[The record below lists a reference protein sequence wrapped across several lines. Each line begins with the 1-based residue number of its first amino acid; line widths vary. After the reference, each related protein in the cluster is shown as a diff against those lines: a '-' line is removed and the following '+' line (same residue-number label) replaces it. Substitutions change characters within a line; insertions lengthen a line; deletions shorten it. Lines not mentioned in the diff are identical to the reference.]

1 MIQNKCDVII
11 PVYNA
16 PEWVKLCVYAVFK
29 NTPDDVLNKVIIMND
44 NSNEETQNLLKNL
57 EDKYGNKLL
66 VVTNEQ
72 NLGFVKNCNRGFD
85 FVESEYTLLLNSDCL
100 LSKNT
105 IGKLMDH
112 MKKNEK
118 IGLICPIASNAA
130 NLTLPIFTGFNYQ
143 QMNTVLESKFLGK
156 NFDACTVVG
165 ECLMIRSE
173 CLTTVGKL
181 DEIYGMGYGEE
192 TDYQFKCMEKGY
204 EAKVAADTYVFHKSE
219 VSFGVSK
226 EKQEKLERN
235 RKIFFDR
242 WQTQYNELLKK
253 YEKNDPI
260 QYINNNL
267 TEKDKQI
274 NLNTLVYLP
283 DIIQNA
289 GGCHVVVDLVN
300 YLAINGLNANIVYE
314 NLSDYKEIMIFEPI
328 HISNLTNVKCEKVM
342 ATIWNSVYKARAIAD
357 EKNIPLVYFVQGYEA
372 YFQNASIYGMVQ
384 LSFKLADEILTISKY
399 LQRKIKTIFNREST
413 VIDNGVNMDLYFNH
427 REVNEPK
434 TITLFMRNNVMKG
447 DFLLMDLLKMLND
460 TYTNIT
466 INCIRVKKELFL
478 PILENK
484 GNEIHHIVGPLSR
497 NDMRKIMNTTD
508 IYVDASLNEGFGLL
522 ALESIYAGAVPV
534 VSDSFGVDEYLKD
547 GVNGLVVNRVNDV
560 DCYLEEIN
568 RLMSDVD
575 LYHSIQKNNQI
586 LVKEF
591 DYDLN
596 AQKMVEY
603 FSQEFKR
610 HEYSL
615 SEEEKDV
622 FDNANRVYVKGPEK
636 TKKLEFAIKVWKKMP
651 NGMKRCFLKI
661 KQYIEILNGLETLRN
676 E

>member
-1 MIQNKCDVII
+1 
-11 PVYNA
+11 
-16 PEWVKLCVYAVFK
+16 
-29 NTPDDVLNKVIIMND
+29 
-44 NSNEETQNLLKNL
+44 
-57 EDKYGNKLL
+57 
-66 VVTNEQ
+66 
-72 NLGFVKNCNRGFD
+72 
-85 FVESEYTLLLNSDCL
+85 
-100 LSKNT
+100 
-105 IGKLMDH
+105 
-112 MKKNEK
+112 
-118 IGLICPIASNAA
+118 
-130 NLTLPIFTGFNYQ
+130 
-143 QMNTVLESKFLGK
+143 
-156 NFDACTVVG
+156 
-165 ECLMIRSE
+165 
-173 CLTTVGKL
+173 
-181 DEIYGMGYGEE
+181 
-192 TDYQFKCMEKGY
+192 
-204 EAKVAADTYVFHKSE
+204 
-219 VSFGVSK
+219 
-226 EKQEKLERN
+226 
-235 RKIFFDR
+235 
-242 WQTQYNELLKK
+242 
-253 YEKNDPI
+253 
-260 QYINNNL
+260 
-267 TEKDKQI
+267 
-274 NLNTLVYLP
+274 
-283 DIIQNA
+283 
-289 GGCHVVVDLVN
+289 
-300 YLAINGLNANIVYE
+300 
-314 NLSDYKEIMIFEPI
+314 
-328 HISNLTNVKCEKVM
+328 
-342 ATIWNSVYKARAIAD
+342 
-357 EKNIPLVYFVQGYEA
+357 
-372 YFQNASIYGMVQ
+372 MVQ